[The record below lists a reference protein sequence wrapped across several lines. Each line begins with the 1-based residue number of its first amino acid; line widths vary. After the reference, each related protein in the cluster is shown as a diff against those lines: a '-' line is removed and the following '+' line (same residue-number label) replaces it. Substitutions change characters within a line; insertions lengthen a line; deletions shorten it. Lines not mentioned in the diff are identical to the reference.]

1 MSFAY
6 TFSIKAALKISV
18 NCRENEGYLITA
30 KKEPHNEVLSQGSL
44 QLVF

>member
-6 TFSIKAALKISV
+6 TLNIKAALKILV
-18 NCRENEGYLITA
+18 NCRENEGYLIAA
-30 KKEPHNEVLSQGSL
+30 KKEPHNEVQPQYSL